1 MAILVHPVATAG
13 SVTQP
18 TTTFRAI
25 LPSAGSERW
34 HGGAPISTCRLPFQQ
49 GIAQSDGVSP
59 LRSTYDDTHYDV
71 SLLAPSTAPTATPT
85 GARATATLD
94 LDVSSDGVYTPANGT
109 EISVAATERVSFNTT
124 IGVPSTVVDTPAQV
138 LIGANASETL
148 DNLRDALEGDET
160 THGVK
165 WRVSA
170 RADGLG
176 GYIDSPI
183 TEFSFYIDVT
193 SKDATSIAIRAK
205 EYGSSGNLLYAS
217 LRVGAWTD
225 SEFGSEGS
233 SVSSTLGTMEGGTN
247 GSGTAPSSGTYRYS
261 YTYFRSADGAESGRS
276 PEVTVSQ
283 GNAQNIDIASL
294 ADPSPA
300 DASIDFIR
308 IYRTEDDGAEFFRVA
323 EIATGGAGTYTDTTA
338 DGEEDGSLQ
347 GYGSVPF
354 DDLAHKRYRFG
365 MAPRGKVCAHW
376 GSRLWTGGAWI
387 LEDYAVGT
395 ASVTNDS
402 ATVTLSTDAVPTD
415 DMRFNEFSVSGD
427 SETYIIQAVAE
438 ATRVLTLDRP
448 YQGTTAGTA
457 TYTVK
462 DTRDA
467 NQPHASEEGLYNQW
481 PVINQPGGVDPAD
494 NDEGITA
501 FWPTRDALVMW
512 SETGMSRI
520 TGEGPGSW
528 ATRRVGGG
536 KGCASQ
542 AAVVERGGVI
552 YWVSPDSNVYAWAQG
567 GTPISI
573 SSPDFDPSN
582 TTPYGIDRTMARVNW
597 KHKHLISGQYCQR
610 TQTISWAVPLDDN
623 VAPNHHI
630 VFDVAARRWLTDTG
644 LGAAS
649 TATATGTEAAPV
661 CLVGDFGGHI
671 WQIDLPEA
679 TNCDGAFGF
688 EPVQTLSA
696 ATVNTLTVASSVF
709 PTSGEGLAGVP
720 ATVVYAAG
728 TIAQTKVA
736 SNTGTVLTLES
747 DLATAPAADDQV
759 IVGCVPAIW
768 RSGRF
773 TPSNRWDRAKMIG
786 VQITHQKDSDGEFH
800 YAYASDEDSALK
812 VVPTGEDVR
821 KGDFTDEDRASRF
834 RFDHRTYGAMIQ
846 LTTLE
851 PGLTDAAFVALSL
864 DVEGRK

>member
-18 TTTFRAI
+18 TTTFRAL

-34 HGGAPISTCRLPFQQ
+34 HGGAPISTCRLPFRQ
-49 GIAQSDGVSP
+49 GIASTDGLGPV
-59 LRSTYDDTHYDV
+59 RVAYDDTISDV
-71 SLLAPSTAPTATPT
+71 SILAPSAAPTATPS
-85 GARATATLD
+85 GARATAVLD
-94 LDVSSDGVYTPANGT
+94 LDVSSDGSYAPAVGEQILFYNDAI
-109 EISVAATERVSFNTT
+109 EF
-124 IGVPSTVVDTPAQV
+124 VDTFSGETASRSYEV
-138 LIGANASETL
+138 LREGTVTATL
-148 DNLRDALEGDET
+148 DNLRDCVEGNLN
-160 THGVK
+160 THGTK
-165 WRVSA
+165 WQV
-170 RADGLG
+170 G
-176 GYIDSPI
+176 GTFIPFGGGSF
-183 TEFSFYIDVT
+183 TEDAKDKFDAVIEVT
-193 SKDATSIAIRAK
+193 AKDATSISFRVRDYGTAGNAHPYRATLF
-205 EYGSSGNLLYAS
+205 SGT
-217 LRVGAWTD
+217 WTD
-225 SEFGSEGS
+225 CDFGSNGS
-233 SVSSTLGTMEGGTN
+233 TVGGLGYFEGGTN
-247 GSGTAPSSGTYRYS
+247 GAGDAPSAGTFRYC
-261 YTYFRSADGAESGRS
+261 YTYFRSSDGAESGRS
-276 PEVTVSQ
+276 PEATASQ
-283 GNAQNIDIASL
+283 GTPQGINLASL
-294 ADPSPA
+294 SDPSPA

-338 DGEEDGSLQ
+338 DGETDGSLQ
-347 GYGSVPF
+347 GYGNVPF
-354 DDLAHKRYRFG
+354 DDLAHKRYRGG

-387 LEDYAVGT
+387 LEDYSVGT

-402 ATVTLSTDAVPTD
+402 ASVTLSTDAVPTD

-448 YQGTTAGTA
+448 YQGSTAGTA
-457 TYTVK
+457 SYTVK

-467 NQPHASEEGLYNQW
+467 GQPHASEEGLYNQW
-481 PVINQPGGVDPAD
+481 PIINQPGGVDPSD

-512 SETGMSRI
+512 SETGMHRI

-536 KGCASQ
+536 KGCVSQ
-542 AAVVERGGVI
+542 AAVVERGNVI

-567 GTPISI
+567 GTPVSI
-573 SSPDFDPSN
+573 SSPDFDPAN
-582 TTPYGIDRTMARVNW
+582 TTPYGIDRTMARINW

-630 VFDVAARRWLTDTG
+630 VFDVSARRWLTDTG
-644 LGAAS
+644 MGVASSAA
-649 TATATGTEAAPV
+649 ATGTEAAPV

-671 WQIDLPEA
+671 WHVDLVDA

-688 EPVQTLSA
+688 EPVQTLTA
-696 ATVNTLTVASSVF
+696 ATVNSLTVGSSVF
-709 PTSGEGLAGVP
+709 PTSDEGLAGVP
-720 ATVVYAAG
+720 VTVVYAAG
-728 TIAQTKVA
+728 TIAYGKVA
-736 SNTGTVLTLES
+736 SNTGTVLTLEA
-747 DLATAPAADDQV
+747 DLETAPAADDQV

-773 TPSNRWDRAKMIG
+773 TPSNRWDRARLKT

-800 YAYASDEDSALK
+800 YAYASDEDTALK
-812 VVPTGEDVR
+812 VAPSGEDSR
-821 KGDFTDEDRASRF
+821 KGDFTDNDRATRI
-834 RFDHRTYGAMIQ
+834 RFDYRTYGAQIQ

-851 PGLTDAAFVALSL
+851 PGLTDAAFVAFSL
-864 DVEGRK
+864 DVEGRG